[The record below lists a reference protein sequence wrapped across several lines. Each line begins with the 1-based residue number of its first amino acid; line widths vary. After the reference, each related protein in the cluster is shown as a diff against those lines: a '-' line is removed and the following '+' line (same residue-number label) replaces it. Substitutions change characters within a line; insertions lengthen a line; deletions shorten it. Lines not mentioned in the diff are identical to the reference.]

1 MKATE
6 LTYDQLHKAA
16 QRMERIG
23 GHFASA
29 IAQAF
34 FHADSD
40 NAKRLVDAFG
50 HLFVK
55 FHDWPSEELTK

>member
-23 GHFASA
+23 GGFASA

-34 FHADSD
+34 FRADTSNARILIEAFSD
-40 NAKRLVDAFG
+40 
-50 HLFVK
+50 LFVK
-55 FHDWPSEELTK
+55 YHDWPSEELS